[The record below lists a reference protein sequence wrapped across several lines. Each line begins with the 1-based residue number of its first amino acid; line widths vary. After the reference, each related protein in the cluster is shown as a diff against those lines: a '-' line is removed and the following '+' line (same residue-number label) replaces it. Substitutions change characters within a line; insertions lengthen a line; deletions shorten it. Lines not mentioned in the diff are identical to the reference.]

1 MNVTRRRRR
10 NALRNKPLI
19 AGLLLGV
26 FLFVVAM
33 AHSWALHH
41 SVCAEAASPGHKCAV
56 TLLTGGQVHVAAGT
70 ISVTTTPKLVVAC
83 LQPEPQFVTVADYS
97 LLPGRGPPASLT

>member
-1 MNVTRRRRR
+1 MNSTRKRWR
-10 NALRNKPLI
+10 NALCSKPRI

-26 FLFVVAM
+26 FLLVLAM

-41 SVCAEAASPGHKCAV
+41 SVCTDASAPAHKCAV
-56 TLLTGGQVHVAAGT
+56 TLLTGGQVHVAANAVAVAT
-70 ISVTTTPKLVVAC
+70 APNVVVARA
-83 LQPEPQFVTVADYS
+83 LPEPLLLTVADFS